1 MVRILEIAAMTFV
14 FIIIFLSYV
23 VVMFGLI
30 TGWIKAMGI
39 NVPGV
44 VKEKF
49 ISVIVAFR
57 NEEATIGRL
66 IDDLQEQEYPRDKFE
81 VVLINDHSE
90 DNSVSVINESLRGPI
105 SSKLM
110 NNATPGKKSALT
122 KGIRHSVGTIMV
134 TTDADCRMGK
144 DWLRSI
150 NNSFYDESVKMT
162 FGPVKFQTDDT
173 LFSTMQAIEFSSLIG
188 SGAATAAF
196 GFPTLCNGANLAF
209 TKDVFTE
216 TGGYDGNEHIAS
228 GDDEFLMRKIEAK
241 YPGGI
246 RFNNSPDSLVTTTP
260 QQTLNE
266 FLNQRLRWAG
276 KWRYHEGTNSK
287 LLAVYIFLFHLSVL
301 VLPFFVLMG
310 DISVYILLG
319 LLVAKAIVEL
329 FFLRPVCTWL
339 KVRWSWV
346 AFIIL
351 QVVYPI
357 YAVGVALAALFKTP
371 FWKGRP
377 LTSS

>member
-1 MVRILEIAAMTFV
+1 MTFV

-23 VVMFGLI
+23 VVVFGLI

-66 IDDLQEQEYPRDKFE
+66 IDNLQEQEYPRDKFE

-241 YPGGI
+241 HIDTIFYHI
-246 RFNNSPDSLVTTTP
+246 AKNLVRFTG
-260 QQTLNE
+260 
-266 FLNQRLRWAG
+266 WAIG
-276 KWRYHEGTNSK
+276 CY
-287 LLAVYIFLFHLSVL
+287 YF
-301 VLPFFVLMG
+301 
-310 DISVYILLG
+310 
-319 LLVAKAIVEL
+319 
-329 FFLRPVCTWL
+329 C
-339 KVRWSWV
+339 
-346 AFIIL
+346 FII
-351 QVVYPI
+351 
-357 YAVGVALAALFKTP
+357 F
-371 FWKGRP
+371 
-377 LTSS
+377 

>member
-23 VVMFGLI
+23 VVVFGLI

-66 IDDLQEQEYPRDKFE
+66 IDNLQEQEYPRDKFE

-276 KWRYHEGTNSK
+276 KWRYHDGTNSK

-319 LLVAKAIVEL
+319 LLVAKAVVEL

>member
-1 MVRILEIAAMTFV
+1 MVRILEIAGMTFV
-14 FIIIFLSYV
+14 FIIIVLSYV
-23 VVMFGLI
+23 VLVFGLI
-30 TGWIKAMGI
+30 TGWIKAMGMT
-39 NVPGV
+39 VPGV

-57 NEEATIGRL
+57 NEEAAIGNL
-66 IDDLQEQEYPRDKFE
+66 ISDLQQQEYPRDKFE

-90 DNSVSVINESLRGPI
+90 DNSVGVINEALRGPI
-105 SSKLM
+105 SSKLL
-110 NNATPGKKSALT
+110 NNASTGKKSALT
-122 KGIRHSVGTIMV
+122 KGIRHANGVIMV

-150 NNSFYDESVKMT
+150 NNSFHDDTVRMT
-162 FGPVKFQTDDT
+162 FAPVRFQSDDSR
-173 LFSTMQAIEFSSLIG
+173 FSSMQAIEFSSLIG

-209 TKDVFTE
+209 TKDAFTE
-216 TGGYDGNEHIAS
+216 TGGYEGNEHIAS

-246 RFNNSPDSLVTTTP
+246 RFNNNPESLVTTAP
-260 QQTLNE
+260 QKTLAA
-266 FLNQRLRWAG
+266 FLNQRVRWAG
-276 KWRYHEGTNSK
+276 KWRYHDGTNSK
-287 LLAVYIFLFHLSVL
+287 LLAVYIFLFHFSVI

-310 DISVYILLG
+310 DVSVYVMLG
-319 LLVAKAIVEL
+319 LLIAKAVVEL
-329 FFLRPVCTWL
+329 FFLRPVCQWL
-339 KVRWSWV
+339 GVPWSWLS
-346 AFIIL
+346 FLIL
-351 QVVYPI
+351 QLVYPL
-357 YAVGVALAALFKTP
+357 YAVGVALAALFRTP

>member
-1 MVRILEIAAMTFV
+1 MSRILEIAGMTFV
-14 FIIIFLSYV
+14 FIIIFLSYLV
-23 VVMFGLI
+23 VVFGLI
-30 TGWIKAMGI
+30 TGWIKAMAVA
-39 NVPGV
+39 VPGV

-57 NEEATIGRL
+57 NEEKAIGNL
-66 IDDLQEQEYPRDKFE
+66 ISDLQQQEYPRDKFE
-81 VVLINDHSE
+81 VILINDHSE

-110 NNATPGKKSALT
+110 NNASPGKKSALT
-122 KGIRHSVGTIMV
+122 KGIRHSIGTIMV
-134 TTDADCRMGK
+134 TTDADCRMETG
-144 DWLRSI
+144 WLRSI
-150 NNSFYDESVKMT
+150 NNSFYDDTIKMT
-162 FGPVKFQTDDT
+162 FGPVKFQEDGTV
-173 LFSTMQAIEFSSLIG
+173 FQSMQAIEFASLIG

-216 TGGYDGNEHIAS
+216 TGGYEGNEHIAS

-241 YPGGI
+241 YPGSI
-246 RFNNSPDSLVTTTP
+246 RFNSHRDSLVATAP
-260 QQTLNE
+260 QKTLIS

-276 KWRYHEGTNSK
+276 KWRYHDGTNSK
-287 LLAVYIFLFHLSVL
+287 LLAVYIFLFHLTVI

-310 DISVYILLG
+310 DVSVYVLIG
-319 LLVAKAIVEL
+319 LLLAKAAIEF
-329 FFLRPVCTWL
+329 FFLRPICRWL
-339 KVRWSWV
+339 GIRWRWIS
-346 AFIIL
+346 FIVL
-351 QVVYPI
+351 QLTYPL

>member
-23 VVMFGLI
+23 VVVFGLI

-66 IDDLQEQEYPRDKFE
+66 IDNLQEQEYPRDKFE

-276 KWRYHEGTNSK
+276 KWRYHDGTNSK

-301 VLPFFVLMG
+301 VLPFFVLLD
-310 DISVYILLG
+310 DISVYIMLG

-339 KVRWSWV
+339 GVRWSWLS
-346 AFIIL
+346 FLIL
-351 QVVYPI
+351 QLVYPL

>member
-23 VVMFGLI
+23 VVVFGLI

-66 IDDLQEQEYPRDKFE
+66 IDNLQEQEYPRDKFE

-276 KWRYHEGTNSK
+276 KWRYHDGTNSK

-319 LLVAKAIVEL
+319 LLVAKAVVEL

-351 QVVYPI
+351 QLVYPI